1 MILAQISDMHIQPDG
16 VLTFGEIDTAGHLA
30 RTIDHLLEM
39 SPPAD
44 AVLVTGDITNDG
56 KPEQYA
62 EVRRLLSRLTV
73 PVYPIPGNHDER
85 TGLRTA
91 FPQLEYLCKERFIQ
105 YVVEDHPVRI
115 VALDTVVPGEAHGA
129 LCDERLDWLD
139 RTLKAAPDRP
149 TIVMMHHP
157 PVETGIEHMDEMM
170 CLSGTDILADIV
182 QRNPQI
188 ERILCGHV
196 HRPIHLRWHGTVVS
210 TMPGTAHQVHLDLKS
225 GAPPRYRLD
234 PPGIQ
239 LHVWRPRAGL
249 ISHLAFPGDYGP
261 ANYFPHATPAGTD
274 A

>member
-1 MILAQISDMHIQPDG
+1 MILAQISDMHVQPEG
-16 VLTFGEIDTAGHLA
+16 VLTFGEVDTAGHLA
-30 RTIDHLLEM
+30 RTVDHLIAL

-62 EVRRLLSRLTV
+62 EVKRQFKRLKM

-85 TGLRTA
+85 VGLRVA
-91 FPQLEYLCKERFIQ
+91 FPQLEHLCKERFIQ

-115 VALDTVVPGEAHGA
+115 VALDTVVTGKPHGA
-129 LCDERLDWLD
+129 LCTERLQWLEQ
-139 RTLKAAPDRP
+139 TLATAPDRP
-149 TIVMMHHP
+149 TVLMMHHP

-170 CLSGTDILADIV
+170 CLEGNDALGEIV
-182 QRNPQI
+182 QDNTQI

-196 HRPIHLRWHGTVVS
+196 HRPIHLRWFGTVVS
-210 TMPGTAHQVHLDLKS
+210 TMPGTAHQVHLDLNTS
-225 GAPPRYRLD
+225 SRPRYRMD

-249 ISHLAFPGDYGP
+249 ISHLDFPGDYGP
-261 ANYFPHATPAGTD
+261 ANYFPHAATD
-274 A
+274 